1 MTPDDWRRGAVNSA
15 GHRLNL
21 IHAAYAHLPA
31 TPALEQLFHTPR
43 VGPVRRRPRN
53 LLLHP
58 RLLARCDP
66 RRRPDRAGTVTEPPS
81 ANPRGCCDWSSRA
94 CPICHAG
101 GDYRLHAFLA
111 DEISLVR
118 GAYARTNPDAPLRTW
133 WVEHLHL
140 ECGCRTYRAV
150 SSATGPFG
158 LERCPNH
165 CANAASSW
173 LSRKV
178 IDRHVLPGGGQCADY
193 TQPPDG
199 QADLRSSQQPD
210 IDHKRNGE
218 QQR

>member
-1 MTPDDWRRGAVNSA
+1 MTPDDGRRGAGNAA

-31 TPALEQLFHTPR
+31 TPALEQLFHT
-43 VGPVRRRPRN
+43 
-53 LLLHP
+53 
-58 RLLARCDP
+58 LAWDLSGADLEAFCSIPASMREAT
-66 RRRPDRAGTVTEPPS
+66 RTAGRIELATVTEPPS
-81 ANPRGCCDWSSRA
+81 TNPRGCCDWSSRA
-94 CPICHAG
+94 CPICHAR
-101 GDYRLHAFLA
+101 GDYRLQVFLA

-118 GAYARTNPDAPLRTW
+118 GGYARTDPDAPLRTW

-140 ECGCRTYRAV
+140 ECGCHTYRAV
-150 SSATGPFG
+150 SSATGPHW

-165 CANAASSW
+165 CANAVSSW